1 MREAGSKLLLYLA
14 CSYMLIYT
22 EPNTT
27 AIFAFVLSLT
37 VSGLCT
43 YLSSSR
49 RSSILI
55 FCYAFL
61 TLWKPIFGLYLPL
74 FLYDAIYFSGYP
86 AIGVT
91 AACGIFSLFFLPK
104 KLIFP
109 LLTTYFFAAVLSL
122 FCSQIQRLLTELHYC
137 RDTSAE
143 TELHL
148 RERNNALR
156 EKQDYEI
163 HVATLSER
171 NRIAREIHDNVG
183 HMLTRSILQT
193 GALKVVNKEP
203 IIDEGLSTLNDTL
216 NTAMTSIRE
225 SVHDLHDEAID
236 LQLAVTELVTAAK
249 RPHISLTYDVE
260 ENVPKEMKYAF
271 IAIIKEA
278 INNMQKHS
286 NADTSR
292 IILRE
297 HPGFYQLQIR
307 DNGTTA
313 SGKNVSITNGIG
325 LTNMEERVI
334 ALGGNIEIDT
344 GNGFCINISI
354 LKKEG

>member
-1 MREAGSKLLLYLA
+1 MREAGSKLLLFLA
-14 CSYMLIYT
+14 CSYMLIFT
-22 EPNTT
+22 KLNTT
-27 AIFAFVLSLT
+27 AVFAFVLSLT
-37 VSGLCT
+37 ISGLCT
-43 YLSSSR
+43 YLSSSH

-55 FCYAFL
+55 LCYAFL
-61 TLWKPIFGLYLPL
+61 TLWKPVFGLYLPL
-74 FLYDAIYFSGYP
+74 LLYDAVYFSSYP
-86 AIGVT
+86 AVGVT
-91 AACGIFSLFFLPK
+91 AACGIFSLFFLPE
-104 KLIFP
+104 KLIIP
-109 LLTTYFFAAVLSL
+109 LLMIYFFAVLLSI
-122 FCSQIQRLLTELHYC
+122 FCNQIEKLLTELHYC

-163 HVATLSER
+163 YVATLSER

-193 GALKVVNKEP
+193 GALKVINKEP
-203 IIDEGLSTLNDTL
+203 IIDEGLSTLSETL

-236 LQLAVTELVTAAK
+236 LQLAITDLVTAAK

-260 ENVPKEMKYAF
+260 KNVPREIKYAF

-286 NADTSR
+286 NADTAR
-292 IILRE
+292 ILLRE

-313 SGKNVSITNGIG
+313 SGKGILITNGIG
-325 LTNMEERVI
+325 LSNMEERVL
-334 ALGGNIEIDT
+334 ALGGNIEVDT
-344 GNGFCINISI
+344 SNGFCINISI